1 MTMKKTTAKHLVLD
15 YLKENGIAASKSK
28 VGINFQID
36 GWNFLLWHDADDPLF
51 FRLTLPGIYDVTDNS
66 YAQAL
71 MACNTLNWNYK
82 VVKASLYEY
91 EEGGKRHA
99 SVWVCF
105 EQMLDDAAAPDVVPR
120 ATTSLIEAAERFQ
133 SLMDS

>member
-1 MTMKKTTAKHLVLD
+1 MTGKKTTAKNLVLSK
-15 YLKENGIAASKSK
+15 LKDNGIEASKSK
-28 VGINFQID
+28 VGINFQFE
-36 GWNFLLWHDADDPLF
+36 GWNFLLWHDAEDPLF
-51 FRLTLPGIYDVTDNS
+51 LRLTLPGIYDVTDNS

-105 EQMLDDAAAPDVVPR
+105 EQMLDDASVSEVVSR
-120 ATTSLIEAAERFQ
+120 ATASLIDAAERFQ